1 MKLICIIPARYNSKR
16 LKNKNF
22 TKIGRKLLVEYTLA
36 FSQKIKEFDKIVFS
50 SDAVKYFYLKN
61 KYKKI
66 DFLRRPKKISSDTT
80 PMSSVIKHVISEYKS
95 KGLEFDA
102 VVILQPTSPL
112 RKVETIKK
120 SILKFKKLRPNYL
133 ASISKLNHKYFPKM
147 ILKLTRLNKTYKKNI
162 NISNKKENFY
172 RLDGGVIFIFNKLNK
187 SYKLEGNG
195 VFVETKYPEN
205 LDIDT
210 FDEFLQ
216 FKNFLR

>member
-1 MKLICIIPARYNSKR
+1 
-16 LKNKNF
+16 
-22 TKIGRKLLVEYTLA
+22 
-36 FSQKIKEFDKIVFS
+36 
-50 SDAVKYFYLKN
+50 
-61 KYKKI
+61 
-66 DFLRRPKKISSDTT
+66 
-80 PMSSVIKHVISEYKS
+80 
-95 KGLEFDA
+95 
-102 VVILQPTSPL
+102 
-112 RKVETIKK
+112 
-120 SILKFKKLRPNYL
+120 
-133 ASISKLNHKYFPKM
+133 M